1 VHARAVASFTPA
13 SHPLAPVLG
22 PGKSGKSSLIAL
34 LEKDSAA
41 DKVKPTAAL
50 EYKYIRRTTSASGP
64 KDVTHVWELGG
75 GFGYADLVAVPV
87 TRERIGALVLVC
99 VVDLS
104 QPKNAVPAL
113 CQWLDHI
120 NALTSQLMDQ
130 LRATNPE
137 YVKAVEDKA
146 AGRYSATHPD
156 KARVRPC
163 PATLVILANKYVT
176 AAPLTTP
183 APPPTTLL
191 YRPPT
196 LTLLL
201 PLRYDLFKNAEPIE
215 KKLLCAALRCL
226 AHFHGASLM
235 FTSTN
240 DAKLQSQTKGVL
252 QGLLFRGKTKQAT
265 ELSEQ
270 NPISVPAGKDSF
282 DAIFKAPMA
291 GIDRSVGTVDRPHKV
306 GSEAPMHA
314 AWVRACKETFG
325 NDTLAAEMQAAAPD
339 DGDDTGAAAAASPL
353 APQPEVDAVYAVKME
368 ELKQYKEAA
377 RRAARL
383 QASSEKSSRDKSKSS
398 SSRSRDKSKSSSS
411 KSSSSSSRRREG
423 EAGGEK
429 EGKK

>member
-1 VHARAVASFTPA
+1 M
-13 SHPLAPVLG
+13 LG

-120 NALTSQLMDQ
+120 NALTAQLMDQ

-176 AAPLTTP
+176 ATTLTTP
-183 APPPTTLL
+183 AATPTTTTPPPTTPILQLL
-191 YRPPT
+191 LLPPT

-201 PLRYDLFKNAEPIE
+201 PPLRYDLFKNAEPIE

-282 DAIFKAPMA
+282 DAIFRAPMS

-383 QASSEKSSRDKSKSS
+383 QASSEKSSRSTSKSS
-398 SSRSRDKSKSSSS
+398 SSRSRDKSKSKSSSS